1 MTDGPT
7 TDRPLT
13 DGPTAAP
20 MPFIRS
26 AFARGI
32 TTLTLDSPHNRN
44 ALSTR
49 LVTEL
54 REALAAA
61 GRDDR
66 VRAVLLTHTGTTFC
80 AGADLSEPP
89 SASGAAALVA
99 LLRSIVELPKPVV
112 ARVTGHVRAGG
123 LGLLGACDIS
133 AAGRGASFAF
143 TEARLGLAPAVI
155 SMPLLPRLDRRA
167 AARYYLTGERFD
179 AAEAARIGLVT
190 MADPEGDADEA
201 LAPVLDGLRRG
212 SPQGLAESKRLVT
225 ADVLRAFDRDGEP
238 LAALSARLFA
248 SEEAREGMT
257 AFLERREPVWV
268 RETAADAGADA
279 QAAGDAGATADVAP
293 DARAAGD
300 AQATP
305 DAGAAGASR

>member
-1 MTDGPT
+1 
-7 TDRPLT
+7 
-13 DGPTAAP
+13 
-20 MPFIRS
+20 MPFLRS

-32 TTLTLDSPHNRN
+32 ATLTLDSPHNRN

-257 AFLERREPVWV
+257 AFLERREPVWA
-268 RETAADAGADA
+268 RETA
-279 QAAGDAGATADVAP
+279 
-293 DARAAGD
+293 
-300 AQATP
+300 P